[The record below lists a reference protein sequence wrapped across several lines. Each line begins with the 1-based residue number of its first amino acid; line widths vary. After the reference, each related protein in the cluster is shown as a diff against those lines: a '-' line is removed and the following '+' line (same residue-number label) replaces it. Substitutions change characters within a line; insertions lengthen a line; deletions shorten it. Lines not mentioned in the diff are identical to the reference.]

1 MEIDYMYLGPTPT
14 DEDCAQLGQDGY
26 RAQAVKE
33 MNTYIAQLYRTFT
46 DVDQFNVRFKIK
58 WENHDFGTYGEVVA
72 IYDASNQESTKKAL
86 DIEWQLPEKWD
97 DEALE
102 ELQSN

>member
-1 MEIDYMYLGPTPT
+1 MEIDYMYLGPTPC

-33 MNTYIAQLYRTFT
+33 MNAYIAQLYRTFA
-46 DVDQFNVRFKIK
+46 DVDEFNVRFKIK

-72 IYDASNQESTKKAL
+72 VYDAANQESTRKAL

-97 DEALE
+97 EEALK
-102 ELQSN
+102 ELEN